1 MSHRLTEGARR
12 VVVLA
17 QEEARILKHKSIGA
31 EHILLGLLRVEE
43 GLAARVLESLGIT
56 VERVRAQ
63 VLRIVG
69 SEEEIGS
76 GQIVFNPL
84 AQKVL
89 LLAPHEA
96 LSLGH
101 DEIDTGHILL
111 GLARQQ
117 EGFTARMLL
126 DSDADPAKIRNE
138 VIQMLR
144 AFGGLQSTPVQG
156 HANVERSVRARTKY
170 ALRSGRLDLA
180 ELIRAPPPELLTAKV
195 ADLLLATGAYGR
207 VRTSRVLKQARISPG
222 KTVAGLSARQR
233 RELLEYLRVPPPDR
247 SGGP

>member
-1 MSHRLTEGARR
+1 MMGRMSHRLTEGARR

-17 QEEARILKHKSIGA
+17 QEEARIFKHKSIGA
-31 EHILLGLLRVEE
+31 EHILLGLLRVED
-43 GLAARVLESLGIT
+43 GLAARVLESLDIT

-69 SEEEIGS
+69 SGEEIGS

-84 AQKVL
+84 AENVL

-111 GLARQQ
+111 GLVRQE

-126 DSDADPAKIRNE
+126 DFDADPAKIRNE

-144 AFGGLQSTPVQG
+144 AFRGLQSTAVQG
-156 HANVERSVRARTKY
+156 YDSSAATPMDLQRRREALRRTNAVRAVRARVKGE
-170 ALRSGRLDLA
+170 LRSEGW
-180 ELIRAPPPELLTAKV
+180 I
-195 ADLLLATGAYGR
+195 
-207 VRTSRVLKQARISPG
+207 
-222 KTVAGLSARQR
+222 
-233 RELLEYLRVPPPDR
+233 
-247 SGGP
+247 